1 MRFISASGIGGVGRA
16 LLGPPVSAVV
26 CRGDHIMRTKL
37 HTLLA
42 LGAAVL
48 LATSA
53 LAGQAKPAAKPAS
66 PAAAPAAQVRYVPP
80 IRGEAVVNMSKPVTK
95 RLKDEI
101 ITTFKVQNPSTTG
114 SIAGLKVSEFWY
126 DAGGNPVSGD
136 EFRYR
141 KPLMPGEVIDVELR
155 SPINPKMKNSQ
166 YKFEQANGAVKPKV
180 VAKF

>member
-1 MRFISASGIGGVGRA
+1 
-16 LLGPPVSAVV
+16 
-26 CRGDHIMRTKL
+26 MRTKL

-66 PAAAPAAQVRYVPP
+66 PAAASAAQGKYVPP

>member
-1 MRFISASGIGGVGRA
+1 
-16 LLGPPVSAVV
+16 
-26 CRGDHIMRTKL
+26 MRTKL

-66 PAAAPAAQVRYVPP
+66 PAAAPAAQARYVPP

-95 RLKDEI
+95 RLKDEV

-114 SIAGLKVSEFWY
+114 ATV
-126 DAGGNPVSGD
+126 GGI
-136 EFRYR
+136 RR
-141 KPLMPGEVIDVELR
+141 PGEMAR
-155 SPINPKMKNSQ
+155 
-166 YKFEQANGAVKPKV
+166 V
-180 VAKF
+180 VVGHRDKAR

>member
-1 MRFISASGIGGVGRA
+1 MRFISASGLGGAGLA
-16 LLGPPVSAVV
+16 LSGPRRSAVV
-26 CRGDHIMRTKL
+26 CRGDHIMSMKF
-37 HTLLA
+37 HSLLA

-53 LAGQAKPAAKPAS
+53 LAGQAKPAAKPA
-66 PAAAPAAQVRYVPP
+66 APGAAQAKYVPP

-95 RLKDEI
+95 RLKDEV

-126 DAGGNPVSGD
+126 DTGGNPVSGD

-155 SPINPKMKNSQ
+155 SPINPNMKNSQ